1 MADGFY
7 YYMGKGFFGKMFY
20 FAAKD
25 ENVRRM
31 MLEMDNLTEDISI
44 LNQITEL
51 TWQLHCAKNQL
62 EDVLK
67 EMLSSLSRQLSEQ
80 QTNESQLSYL
90 EFTVN
95 TA

>member
-1 MADGFY
+1 
-7 YYMGKGFFGKMFY
+7 
-20 FAAKD
+20 
-25 ENVRRM
+25 M

-44 LNQITEL
+44 VNQISEL

-62 EDVLK
+62 DDVVK
-67 EMLSSLSRQLSEQ
+67 EMLSLLNKQLTEQ

>member
-1 MADGFY
+1 MKHGNFIL
-7 YYMGKGFFGKMFY
+7 
-20 FAAKD
+20 AKD

-44 LNQITEL
+44 LNQISEL
-51 TWQLHCAKNQL
+51 IWQLHCAKNQL
-62 EDVLK
+62 EDVVK
-67 EMLSSLSRQLSEQ
+67 EMLSTLNKQLTEQ